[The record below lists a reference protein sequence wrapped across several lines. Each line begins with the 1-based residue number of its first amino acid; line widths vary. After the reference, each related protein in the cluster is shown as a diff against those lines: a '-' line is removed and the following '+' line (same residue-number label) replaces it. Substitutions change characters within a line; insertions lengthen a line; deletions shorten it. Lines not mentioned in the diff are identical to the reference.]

1 MASRALY
8 SPRHPMLKKRDGFED
23 ILEERRRSSD
33 LRYALRCYT
42 PTLYKGLVPCKA
54 SMLKSIVL
62 QSDHLQY
69 VIKQV
74 SSESGDRTECVAEE
88 ASLILDEMAH
98 RLQLSTVRFF
108 AFMLNKAFKRLFR
121 SVCVNEEGIQRLQQ
135 AVQEHPVVLLPSH
148 RSYMDFLMMSYL
160 LYMYDLPLPVIAAGM
175 DFMSMKFVGEMLR
188 MSGAFFI
195 RRSFGG
201 DKLYWAVFSEYV
213 KTMLRN
219 GYAPIEFFL
228 EGTRSRT
235 CKSLTPK
242 TGLLNIVMEPFFK
255 GELFDV
261 NLVPVSISYERI
273 LEESLYARELL
284 GIPKPKE
291 STSGLL
297 KARRVLSEDYGS
309 MYVYFGHP
317 VSVRSLTEGK
327 ITRSQYNLLPRYD
340 TCNQP
345 RSECFALKAYI
356 IHTKHLN
363 VFLASASSVLT
374 ALDGGAAKGYVEIPP
389 VERAIAMQLCPQ
401 SAAAWRGN
409 PRLPSRACKFSS
421 ALTAKAYRAA
431 GQELRTATDL
441 ALRATKVTARS
452 LGQTMST
459 LVVQER
465 HLWLNLADMREADK
479 HRFLDSPI
487 SQAGLFGDAVESF
500 AKQFSAAQKQTEG
513 IRHILPRR
521 PAAVITPPPAAV
533 PPPARRRGRPPTAST
548 SAPARPQQQPS
559 HRPQHGAG
567 SRKAAQPVSGPA
579 RPVKPPPARRRGCP
593 PTAST
598 YAPARPQQQPPRAGS
613 RKAAQPV
620 SAPARPI
627 KRQAID
633 LKDAYFHVSIL
644 PGHRPFLRFA
654 FEGRAYQYKV
664 LPFGLSLSPRVF
676 TKVMEATLV
685 PLRQR
690 GIRILNYLND
700 WLILA
705 QFRAQLCEHRD
716 VDVAS
721 VAFPYLGTLSQCYPM
736 SHYFTNHKAICVLDD
751 VYNCFNFLRNMF
763 SNEFILC
770 PGDSVQDFEEACY
783 LLMKRG
789 VLQVSEH
796 EIVMSAS
803 GHSTLAFLSSVL
815 DPFLQGYQ
823 VVSRYLCEETN
834 ENLTEKEFIP
844 AVRNFAL
851 KLILAGR
858 LKCYEALSSDLQ
870 KNALAA
876 FLRLK
881 GVRKVKVGDQVTLKV
896 NKIAVNSLEDTL
908 GGKIPTQKPI
918 LARL

>member
-8 SPRHPMLKKRDGFED
+8 SPRHPVLKKRDDFED
-23 ILEERRRSSD
+23 VLEERRRSSD

-74 SSESGDRTECVAEE
+74 SSESGDSTECVADE
-88 ASLILDEMAH
+88 ASVILDEMAH
-98 RLQLSTVRFF
+98 RLQLGTIRFF
-108 AFMLNKAFKRLFR
+108 AFALSKAFKRLFR
-121 SVCVNEEGIQRLQQ
+121 SVRVNEEGIQRLQQ

-160 LYMYDLPLPVIAAGM
+160 LYTYDLPLPVIAAGM
-175 DFMSMKFVGEMLR
+175 DFMSMKFIGEMLR

-219 GYAPIEFFL
+219 GYAPVEFFL

-284 GIPKPKE
+284 GVPKPKE

-309 MYVYFGHP
+309 MHVYFGHP
-317 VSVRSLTEGK
+317 VSVRSLAEGK
-327 ITRSQYNLLPRYD
+327 INRSQYNLLPRYIPQKPSMD
-340 TCNQP
+340 THEFLNDAAFRLVRIQEENMVLKPWVLIATLLLQNPDGLDLSSLTEQTDWLRHLALAFGAFLDWPDHEACREVVGCSLALHRHLLSVSAGRVELSVTGAPQLEIPAEEAVFHRAVVVLSCASYRNQI
-345 RSECFALKAYI
+345 L
-356 IHTKHLN
+356 H
-363 VFLASASSVLT
+363 VFLRPALLAVAMQSASS
-374 ALDGGAAKGYVEIPP
+374 
-389 VERAIAMQLCPQ
+389 
-401 SAAAWRGN
+401 N
-409 PRLPSRACKFSS
+409 
-421 ALTAKAYRAA
+421 
-431 GQELRTATDL
+431 
-441 ALRATKVTARS
+441 
-452 LGQTMST
+452 
-459 LVVQER
+459 
-465 HLWLNLADMREADK
+465 
-479 HRFLDSPI
+479 
-487 SQAGLFGDAVESF
+487 
-500 AKQFSAAQKQTEG
+500 
-513 IRHILPRR
+513 
-521 PAAVITPPPAAV
+521 
-533 PPPARRRGRPPTAST
+533 
-548 SAPARPQQQPS
+548 
-559 HRPQHGAG
+559 
-567 SRKAAQPVSGPA
+567 RK
-579 RPVKPPPARRRGCP
+579 
-593 PTAST
+593 
-598 YAPARPQQQPPRAGS
+598 
-613 RKAAQPV
+613 
-620 SAPARPI
+620 
-627 KRQAID
+627 
-633 LKDAYFHVSIL
+633 
-644 PGHRPFLRFA
+644 
-654 FEGRAYQYKV
+654 
-664 LPFGLSLSPRVF
+664 
-676 TKVMEATLV
+676 
-685 PLRQR
+685 
-690 GIRILNYLND
+690 
-700 WLILA
+700 
-705 QFRAQLCEHRD
+705 
-716 VDVAS
+716 
-721 VAFPYLGTLSQCYPM
+721 
-736 SHYFTNHKAICVLDD
+736 DD

-789 VLQVSEH
+789 VLQVLER

-803 GHSTLAFLSSVL
+803 GHGTLSFLCSVL

-823 VVSRYLCEETN
+823 VVCRYLCEETN

-844 AVRNFAL
+844 AVRSFAL
-851 KLILAGR
+851 NLILAGR

-876 FLRLK
+876 LLRLK
-881 GVRKVKVGDQVTLKV
+881 AARKVKVGDQVVLKV

-918 LARL
+918 VARL

>member
-8 SPRHPMLKKRDGFED
+8 SPRHPMLKKRDSFED
-23 ILEERRRSSD
+23 ILEERRHSSD

-74 SSESGDRTECVAEE
+74 SSESGDSTECVAEE

-108 AFMLNKAFKRLFR
+108 VFTLSKAFKRLFR

-327 ITRSQYNLLPRYD
+327 ITRSQYNLLPRCIPQKPSAD
-340 TCNQP
+340 THEFLNDTAFRLVRIQEGNMVLKPWVLIATLLLQNPDGMDLSSLAEQTDWLRHLALAFGAFLDWPDHAACSEVISCSLALHRHLLSVSAGHVQLSVTDAPQVETTPEEAVFHQAVVVLSCASYRNQI
-345 RSECFALKAYI
+345 L
-356 IHTKHLN
+356 H
-363 VFLASASSVLT
+363 VFLRP
-374 ALDGGAAKGYVEIPP
+374 ALLAV
-389 VERAIAMQLCPQ
+389 AMQ
-401 SAAAWRGN
+401 SAN
-409 PRLPSRACKFSS
+409 S
-421 ALTAKAYRAA
+421 
-431 GQELRTATDL
+431 
-441 ALRATKVTARS
+441 
-452 LGQTMST
+452 
-459 LVVQER
+459 
-465 HLWLNLADMREADK
+465 N
-479 HRFLDSPI
+479 
-487 SQAGLFGDAVESF
+487 
-500 AKQFSAAQKQTEG
+500 
-513 IRHILPRR
+513 
-521 PAAVITPPPAAV
+521 
-533 PPPARRRGRPPTAST
+533 
-548 SAPARPQQQPS
+548 
-559 HRPQHGAG
+559 
-567 SRKAAQPVSGPA
+567 RK
-579 RPVKPPPARRRGCP
+579 
-593 PTAST
+593 
-598 YAPARPQQQPPRAGS
+598 
-613 RKAAQPV
+613 
-620 SAPARPI
+620 
-627 KRQAID
+627 
-633 LKDAYFHVSIL
+633 
-644 PGHRPFLRFA
+644 
-654 FEGRAYQYKV
+654 
-664 LPFGLSLSPRVF
+664 
-676 TKVMEATLV
+676 
-685 PLRQR
+685 
-690 GIRILNYLND
+690 
-700 WLILA
+700 
-705 QFRAQLCEHRD
+705 
-716 VDVAS
+716 
-721 VAFPYLGTLSQCYPM
+721 
-736 SHYFTNHKAICVLDD
+736 DD

-763 SNEFILC
+763 SSEFILC

-789 VLQVSEH
+789 VLQVLEH

-881 GVRKVKVGDQVTLKV
+881 AVMKVKVGDQVTLKV